1 MEAYLNELSY
11 YPLALSRQDAKNRS
25 YDLADL
31 LKKAQKYQFNVV
43 RCHERGIADIL
54 LCKDYTLADLCNE
67 NLRGTREMLLIT
79 MIRPPFFKE
88 DTKEEAEY
96 VMNDFKIDMPNDILP
111 DGKFGE
117 TDCYGLAAAF
127 IYQSISIN
135 LKSHVFWHLHKTFRI
150 TRKEPSGKTLS
161 CNVVSVSCP
170 EDFEGDTFINWQVA
184 TLPRNFVD
192 CGIPVSKKKCNL
204 SSNHHGNDEL
214 KEFAKQSLF
223 ILPYISEIVTSLGY
237 SPHCSTFVKG
247 FQWASKRIEVV
258 LHWTENSYGMVLQT
272 TARTDIELRQIADE
286 LEKKFGNKNS

>member
-11 YPLALSRQDAKNRS
+11 YPLALSKHDAKTRS

-31 LKKAQKYQFNVV
+31 LKKAQEHQFNVV
-43 RCHERGIADIL
+43 RCHERGIADIQ
-54 LCKDYTLADLCNE
+54 LCKDFTLADLCYE
-67 NLRGTREMLLIT
+67 NLRGTRETLLIT

-88 DTKEEAEY
+88 NTKEEAEY
-96 VMNDFKIDMPNDILP
+96 VMNDFKINMPKDILP

-117 TDCYGLAAAF
+117 TDCCGLAAAF

-135 LKSHVFWHLHKTFRI
+135 LKSHDFWHLNKTFRI
-150 TRKEPSGKTLS
+150 TRKEPFGKIRS

-170 EDFEGDTFINWQVA
+170 DDFEGDAYISWQVA
-184 TLPRNFVD
+184 TMPRNFVD

-214 KEFAKQSLF
+214 REFARQSLF
-223 ILPYISEIVTSLGY
+223 ILPYITEVVTSLGY
-237 SPHCSTFVKG
+237 SPHRSTFVKG
-247 FQWASKRIEVV
+247 LQWAPKRIEVV
-258 LHWTENSYGMVLQT
+258 LHWTENGYGMVLQT

-286 LEKKFGNKNS
+286 LEKKFGNRND